1 MQRFFFNTEYFNE
14 AGSFDED
21 GAVFGSVDAARAEA
35 RLGLWDLVS
44 AAMRD
49 HAARVPKRIAI
60 VDGDGVEV
68 GAVNARD
75 MVPLLLRG

>member
-1 MQRFFFNTEYFNE
+1 MHRYFLNIENFNDT
-14 AGSFDED
+14 GSRDED
-21 GAVFGSVDAARAEA
+21 GAVFCSIDAARAEA
-35 RLGLWDLVS
+35 RLGLMELVS

-49 HAARVPKRIAI
+49 DAARVPKRIAI